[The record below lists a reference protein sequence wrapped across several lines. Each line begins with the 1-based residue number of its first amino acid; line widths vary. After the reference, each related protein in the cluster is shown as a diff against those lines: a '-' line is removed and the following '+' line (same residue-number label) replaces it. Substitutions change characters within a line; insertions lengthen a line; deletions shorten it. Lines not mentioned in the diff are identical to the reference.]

1 MVLQSVARNVELPIL
16 ALLNVVTQSAAVRI
30 AAVRI
35 AVVQSVV
42 TPNEVTHAA
51 VPSVPAL
58 IVATLSLVL
67 VAVRHAVIHD
77 VVPNVAAQGAAIQ
90 FWFQVVIRVAPIE
103 VRYVALISVRYVAPI
118 SVLISVPYEAR
129 CVVVHQAS
137 RVHDVPH
144 DLHDVPHHD
153 SHVSAP
159 LL

>member
-1 MVLQSVARNVELPIL
+1 MARNGELPIL

-30 AAVRI
+30 AVVQSA
-35 AVVQSVV
+35 AVQSVV

-103 VRYVALISVRYVAPI
+103 VRYVAPI

-153 SHVSAP
+153 SHV
-159 LL
+159 